1 MLIEFFH
8 IIDWLT
14 QIRTLLIILWC
25 GLGVLSLALI
35 ILMMTRWGQA
45 KPMSKC
51 VVLSVL
57 AHLLLAGYA
66 YTTRFFSEIPA
77 MPFRDEFRIAVVAN
91 EDTELLENESSR
103 ERQAWERFQKIPAL
117 PAEGLAR
124 APVVDQPVPSGLQ
137 NESKMAMSH
146 VVSEVVKPSDIERPL
161 PALPAAFRPPQEVE
175 PAVPLEQEALQSDH
189 DQQEELVLPAADP
202 LERAV
207 VVDQPSRVTEAVD
220 QESEHSQASGQDP
233 AMLERLV
240 ELANTTKPS
249 DSLTGLV
256 DQESGDHDSQRVS
269 ATAGVASAKPAIHRI
284 QNAAE
289 PAAIPAAGDRNAK
302 GVTGKGRLANGKSL
316 PQLYRWRQLENRDD
330 LAGQRG
336 SSGRTEHAVKSALKW
351 FDRHQSK
358 DGRWDADLLG
368 AGREAQVDG
377 RNRNGSGAMADT
389 GISGLALLAFLGA
402 GHTHLEGPYRKN
414 VQLGLEYLLRNQTS
428 DGSLAGHARLYARMY
443 CHGMALMAVGE
454 AYAMTGDE
462 RMLPYLK
469 KGIHYTVAAQHQ
481 TNGGWR
487 YRVGDRGDMSQFGWQ
502 LMALKSAEQAGIAI
516 PPRTQTGMERFLSA
530 AEAGEFGGLAAY
542 RPQERP
548 SVTMTAEALAC
559 RLLWGVNSH
568 DAQLREATDYLLGEV
583 PGSGTDNFYYW
594 YYASLSLSQLGGER
608 WELWNQAMSERLLQ
622 TQRTAGDAA
631 GSWDPVTV
639 WGAHGGRAYT
649 TALGALC
656 LEVYYRYATNN

>member
-1 MLIEFFH
+1 MSFEFFN

-14 QIRTLLIILWC
+14 QTRTLLIILWC
-25 GLGVLSLALI
+25 GLGVLSFALI
-35 ILMMTRWGQA
+35 ILMVTRWGQA

-51 VVLSVL
+51 VVLSLL

-77 MPFRDEFRIAVVAN
+77 MPFRDELRIAVVAN
-91 EDTELLENESSR
+91 EDTESLEYEASR
-103 ERQAWERFQKIPAL
+103 ERPAWERFQKILAP

-124 APVVDQPVPSGLQ
+124 ATVVDQLVPSDLQ
-137 NESKMAMSH
+137 NESKMAMSQ
-146 VVSEVVKPSDIERPL
+146 VVSDLVKPSDIERPL
-161 PALPAAFRPPQEVE
+161 PALPDTSRPPQEIE
-175 PAVPLEQEALQSDH
+175 AAVPLEQEALQSDQ
-189 DQQEELVLPAADP
+189 DQQEEPVLPAAEA

-207 VVDQPSRVTEAVD
+207 VVDQPSRVAEAGD
-220 QESEHSQASGQDP
+220 QDSGQDP
-233 AMLERLV
+233 AMLDRLV

-249 DSLTGLV
+249 ESLTGQD
-256 DQESGDHDSQRVS
+256 DQELGKNDSQPVA
-269 ATAGVASAKPAIHRI
+269 ATAGLARAKPAIHRI

-289 PAAIPAAGDRNAK
+289 PAAIPAVDDRNAK

-330 LAGQRG
+330 LASQRG

-428 DGSLAGHARLYARMY
+428 DGSLAGQARLYARMY

-454 AYAMTGDE
+454 AYAMTSDE

-469 KGIHYTVAAQHQ
+469 RGIHYTVAAQHQ

-516 PPRTQTGMERFLSA
+516 TPRTQTGMERFLSG

-559 RLLWGVNSH
+559 RLLLGVNSH

-594 YYASLSLSQLGGER
+594 YYASLSLSQLGGED
-608 WELWNQAMSERLLQ
+608 WELWNQAMSERLLE
-622 TQRTAGDAA
+622 TQRTEGDAA

-656 LEVYYRYATNN
+656 LEVYYRYATDN

>member
-1 MLIEFFH
+1 MSFEFFN

-14 QIRTLLIILWC
+14 QTRTLLIILWC
-25 GLGVLSLALI
+25 GLGVLSFALI
-35 ILMMTRWGQA
+35 ILMVTRWGQA

-51 VVLSVL
+51 VVLSLL

-77 MPFRDEFRIAVVAN
+77 MPFRDELRIAVVAN
-91 EDTELLENESSR
+91 EDTESLEYEASR
-103 ERQAWERFQKIPAL
+103 ERPAWERFQKILAP

-124 APVVDQPVPSGLQ
+124 ATVVDQLVPSDLQ
-137 NESKMAMSH
+137 NESKMAMSQ
-146 VVSEVVKPSDIERPL
+146 VVSDLVKPSDIERPL
-161 PALPAAFRPPQEVE
+161 PALPDTSRPPQEIE
-175 PAVPLEQEALQSDH
+175 AAVPLEQEALQSDQ
-189 DQQEELVLPAADP
+189 DQQEEPVLPAAEA

-207 VVDQPSRVTEAVD
+207 VVDQPSRVAEAGD
-220 QESEHSQASGQDP
+220 QDSGQDP
-233 AMLERLV
+233 AMLDRLV

-249 DSLTGLV
+249 ESLTGQD
-256 DQESGDHDSQRVS
+256 DQELGKNDSQPVA
-269 ATAGVASAKPAIHRI
+269 ATAGLARAKPAIHRI

-289 PAAIPAAGDRNAK
+289 PAAIPAVDDRNAK

-330 LAGQRG
+330 LASQRG

-428 DGSLAGHARLYARMY
+428 DGSLAGQARLYARMY

-469 KGIHYTVAAQHQ
+469 TGIHYTVAAQHQ

-516 PPRTQTGMERFLSA
+516 PPRTQTGMERFLSG

-559 RLLWGVNSH
+559 RLLLGVNSH

-594 YYASLSLSQLGGER
+594 YYASLSLSQLGGED

-622 TQRTAGDAA
+622 TQRTEGDAA

-656 LEVYYRYATNN
+656 LEVYYRYATDN

>member
-1 MLIEFFH
+1 MSFEFFN

-14 QIRTLLIILWC
+14 QTRTLLIILWC
-25 GLGVLSLALI
+25 GLGVLSFALI
-35 ILMMTRWGQA
+35 ILMVTRWGQA

-51 VVLSVL
+51 VVLSLL

-77 MPFRDEFRIAVVAN
+77 MPFRDELRIAVVAN
-91 EDTELLENESSR
+91 EDTESLEYEASR
-103 ERQAWERFQKIPAL
+103 ERPTWERFQKILAP

-124 APVVDQPVPSGLQ
+124 ATVVDQLVPSGLQ
-137 NESKMAMSH
+137 NESKMAMSQ
-146 VVSEVVKPSDIERPL
+146 VVSDLVKPSDIERPL
-161 PALPAAFRPPQEVE
+161 PALPDTSRPPQEIE
-175 PAVPLEQEALQSDH
+175 AAVPLEQEALQSDQ
-189 DQQEELVLPAADP
+189 DQQEEPVLPAAEA

-207 VVDQPSRVTEAVD
+207 VVDQPSRVAEAGD
-220 QESEHSQASGQDP
+220 QDSGQDP
-233 AMLERLV
+233 AMLDRLV

-249 DSLTGLV
+249 ESLTGQD
-256 DQESGDHDSQRVS
+256 DQELGKNDSQPVA
-269 ATAGVASAKPAIHRI
+269 ATAGLARAKPAIHRI

-289 PAAIPAAGDRNAK
+289 PAAIPAVDDRNAK

-330 LAGQRG
+330 LASQRG
-336 SSGRTEHAVKSALKW
+336 SSGRTEHAVQSALKW

-428 DGSLAGHARLYARMY
+428 DGSLAGQARLYARMY

-462 RMLPYLK
+462 RILPYLK
-469 KGIHYTVAAQHQ
+469 TGIHYTVAAQHQ

-516 PPRTQTGMERFLSA
+516 PPRTQTGMERFLSG

-559 RLLWGVNSH
+559 RLLLGVNSH

-594 YYASLSLSQLGGER
+594 YYASLSLSQLGGED

-622 TQRTAGDAA
+622 TQRTEGDAA

-656 LEVYYRYATNN
+656 LEVYYRYATDN